1 MYEQA
6 LPLCH
11 FQRWDTRAHTCPG
24 SVSEGMSSSTF
35 PLHQSLLPY
44 PLSHQA
50 CPVLLQQEICS
61 PVLLLQNCMCVF
73 LHMCVC
79 VFACSPVKQLPRSD
93 SLLSAWHAWT
103 SGFIVCFEFRS
114 GRWKQHSLN
123 WSAIF
128 PRRLACVASWMLFF
142 QLWTQPE
149 RQVLSNN
156 CIQTKYAETW
166 FHKTFA
172 QDQYNYSSSGKFTGR
187 LIFITHVRVTAGVY
201 VLVRSGCGSFHVNM
215 CGGLG
220 ISFHTP
226 SQVLL

>member
-1 MYEQA
+1 MIHKHPSVCCLWNYGAKLHLNRRQICNFPCYSTPLISDQRYLTVIQSEQARSHVCVHMYEQA

-11 FQRWDTRAHTCPG
+11 FQRCDTRAHTCPG
-24 SVSEGMSSSTF
+24 SVSEGIGSSTF

-61 PVLLLQNCMCVF
+61 PVLLLQNCMCVS

-114 GRWKQHSLN
+114 GRWEQHSLN

-142 QLWTQPE
+142 FSYEHNQ
-149 RQVLSNN
+149 
-156 CIQTKYAETW
+156 K
-166 FHKTFA
+166 
-172 QDQYNYSSSGKFTGR
+172 GR
-187 LIFITHVRVTAGVY
+187 
-201 VLVRSGCGSFHVNM
+201 S
-215 CGGLG
+215 
-220 ISFHTP
+220 
-226 SQVLL
+226 